1 VVVLERLS
9 PDFNTAVRQ
18 AKQIAEKIRVAIE
31 TPCKLKF
38 VQEDGSLQS
47 VVYQCTAS
55 IGATL
60 FTGGDL
66 SQTELIRKADEA
78 MYQAKQLG
86 RNTVNI
92 Y

>member
-1 VVVLERLS
+1 
-9 PDFNTAVRQ
+9 
-18 AKQIAEKIRVAIE
+18 
-31 TPCKLKF
+31 
-38 VQEDGSLQS
+38 
-47 VVYQCTAS
+47 
-55 IGATL
+55 L

>member
-1 VVVLERLS
+1 
-9 PDFNTAVRQ
+9 
-18 AKQIAEKIRVAIE
+18 
-31 TPCKLKF
+31 
-38 VQEDGSLQS
+38 
-47 VVYQCTAS
+47 VYQCTAS